1 MDSPYNIHFYKG
13 MHVFSL
19 VRTFSYLICYSLGF
33 MAGTDVWDT
42 NLEIVVNWIDRV
54 MNSIQKSQQA
64 LQGDAISEQ
73 VIDMNYKTYG
83 CSKSE
88 FY

>member
-1 MDSPYNIHFYKG
+1 
-13 MHVFSL
+13 
-19 VRTFSYLICYSLGF
+19 
-33 MAGTDVWDT
+33 
-42 NLEIVVNWIDRV
+42 

-73 VIDMNYKTYG
+73 VMDMNYKTYG

-88 FY
+88 FCWIFGIPIFLRIFV